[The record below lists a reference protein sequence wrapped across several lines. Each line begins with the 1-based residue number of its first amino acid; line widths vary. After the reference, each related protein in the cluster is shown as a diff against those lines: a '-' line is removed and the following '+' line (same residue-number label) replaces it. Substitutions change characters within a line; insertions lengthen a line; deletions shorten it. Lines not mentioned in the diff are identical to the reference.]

1 MIAVSV
7 SVLTA
12 CSSGNEAS
20 EPVPT
25 TLAPAPTSPATST
38 TAASPAAVTTTALA
52 TTTTIDEK
60 AAVLAAYVEYR
71 AAVKQ
76 LFARPD
82 LNSPAFETLMTGR
95 QREAAKRPV
104 QERIDTNSRTES
116 PPNSIARETSSVES
130 VGGANA
136 VVVSCFVDDS
146 FRRFMSDGTTGNLG
160 VQTSLLRALMLKEAG
175 RWKVEFLSIERVWD
189 GIAGCAA

>member
-7 SVLTA
+7 CVLTA

-25 TLAPAPTSPATST
+25 TLAPAPTNLAMATT
-38 TAASPAAVTTTALA
+38 TAAPATVTTTALA

-76 LFARPD
+76 LLRQPD
-82 LNSPAFETLMTGR
+82 LSSPALTDLMTNVQRELIR
-95 QREAAKRPV
+95 QRLQQSIVEQYR
-104 QERIDTNSRTES
+104 SES
-116 PPNSIARETSSVES
+116 PASSVARETPTVES
-130 VGGANA
+130 LSAGTA
-136 VVVSCFVDDS
+136 VVVSCSVDDS
-146 FRRFMSDGTTGNLG
+146 FRRNLSDGSVANVGT
-160 VQTSLLRALMLKEAG
+160 VTSLLRSNLVREGG
-175 RWKVEFLSIERVWD
+175 RWKVASVLTDRSWD
-189 GIAGCAA
+189 GVAGCAV